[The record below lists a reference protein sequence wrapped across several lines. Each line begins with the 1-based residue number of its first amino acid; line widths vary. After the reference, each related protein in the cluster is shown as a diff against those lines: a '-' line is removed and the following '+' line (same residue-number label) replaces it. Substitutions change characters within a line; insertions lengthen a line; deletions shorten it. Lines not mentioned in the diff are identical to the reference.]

1 MQVRQDF
8 TGIPIHV
15 NTNPDP
21 VGQPITPVCL
31 ANCGMLPPDALPGP
45 DSGPKP
51 VLASE
56 TPKGPAKISRI
67 DPGHII
73 RRVDPPYPP
82 LARAT
87 RIQGPVTLH
96 AVISRDGVIEN
107 LQLVSGHPLLVR
119 AALDAVSQWRFRPYV
134 LNGQP
139 IEVETEITINII
151 LER

>member
-1 MQVRQDF
+1 
-8 TGIPIHV
+8 
-15 NTNPDP
+15 
-21 VGQPITPVCL
+21 
-31 ANCGMLPPDALPGP
+31 MLPPDALPGP

-139 IEVETEITINII
+139 IEVETEITINFI